1 MIKMHDLLL
10 SIVIPTYNC
19 ESYIDECLH
28 SVLSQLRLNS
38 ILSQLPSNCEL
49 VLVDDGSRDATCSI
63 LEAYRNAHKNLKII
77 KNEHKGA
84 SAARNAGLLAAGGE
98 FVSFI
103 DCDDCMK
110 EGFLEKSLPMTESGA
125 DLYIFGIER
134 SLLSGN
140 REL

>member
-1 MIKMHDLLL
+1 MNNMHDLLL

-19 ESYIDECLH
+19 ENYIDECLF
-28 SVLSQLRLNS
+28 S

-49 VLVDDGSRDATCSI
+49 VLVDDGSKDATCSI
-63 LEAYRNAHKNLKII
+63 LESNRNAHKNLTII

-84 SAARNAGLLAAGGE
+84 SAARNAGLLAARGE

>member
-1 MIKMHDLLL
+1 MMNMHDLLL

-19 ESYIDECLH
+19 ESCIDECLH
-28 SVLSQLRLNS
+28 SVLSR
-38 ILSQLPSNCEL
+38 LPSNCEL
-49 VLVDDGSRDATCSI
+49 VLVDDGSKDATCSV
-63 LEAYRNAHKNLKII
+63 LEAYRNAHKNLTII

-84 SAARNAGLLAAGGE
+84 SAARNAGLLAAKG
-98 FVSFI
+98 
-103 DCDDCMK
+103 CMK